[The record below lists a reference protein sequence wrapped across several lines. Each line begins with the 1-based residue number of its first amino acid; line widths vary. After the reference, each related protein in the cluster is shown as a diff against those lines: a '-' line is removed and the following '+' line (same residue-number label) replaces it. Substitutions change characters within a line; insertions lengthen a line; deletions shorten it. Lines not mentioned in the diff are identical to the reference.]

1 MFVFKAK
8 IFIEE
13 LKLHNL
19 QMAELSIASFENAQV
34 ESDFIRLNA
43 ESFGQIKG
51 DSIDYAV
58 MEKTTKGKVVKLNA
72 GWDDVGSWSALYD
85 ISKKD
90 ENLNVIKGDVISF
103 DTHHHTFAAEKMKAL
118 LTQSEKEKFFEGGGD
133 FEKTYTKISDRSF
146 Q

>member
-1 MFVFKAK
+1 
-8 IFIEE
+8 
-13 LKLHNL
+13 
-19 QMAELSIASFENAQV
+19 MAELSIASFENAQV
-34 ESDFIRLNA
+34 ESDFIRLDA

-103 DTHHHTFAAEKMKAL
+103 DTTSSYFCGGKNESITNTIRKRKTF
-118 LTQSEKEKFFEGGGD
+118 
-133 FEKTYTKISDRSF
+133 
-146 Q
+146 